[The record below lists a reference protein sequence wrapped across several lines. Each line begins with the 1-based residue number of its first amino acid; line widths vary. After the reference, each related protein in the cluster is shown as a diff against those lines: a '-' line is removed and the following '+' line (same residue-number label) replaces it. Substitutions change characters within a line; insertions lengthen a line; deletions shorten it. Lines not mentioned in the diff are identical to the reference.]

1 MEEVL
6 PPGTGSGARFEPTRV
21 RQVTVFLDNRV
32 GRLQTLIRTC
42 EQSGGRILSLA
53 IENATDVALV
63 RLICSDVELTC
74 RTLENEGFSFAE
86 QDMLIVQ
93 LPKSAHPLQAICA
106 ALLAAEISVQYA
118 YPLMT
123 GKGTPAIVLYVD
135 DLVLASQIMIK
146 KGFTIIGESDLADC
160 LPD

>member
-6 PPGTGSGARFEPTRV
+6 PPGTGSGARYEPTRV

-32 GRLQTLIRTC
+32 GRLQTLLRTY
-42 EQSGGRILSLA
+42 EQAGGRILSLA

-63 RLICSDVELTC
+63 RLICSDVELA
-74 RTLENEGFSFAE
+74 RLTLSAQGFSFAE

-93 LPKSAHPLQAICA
+93 LPKTEHPLQSICA
-106 ALLAAEISVQYA
+106 TLLSAEISLQYA

-123 GKGTPAIVLYVD
+123 GKGTPAIILYVD
-135 DLVLASQIMIK
+135 DLILAAQLMIR
-146 KGFTIIGESDLADC
+146 KGFTIIGESDLAGGV
-160 LPD
+160 PD